1 MFHGQPAGIYRANWI
16 LVTLFVA
23 GAAGFGWLSS
33 FLFKESASWLAW
45 MVALMAFSF
54 AAGGIYLAFIT
65 VRVFAE
71 GVAMTSISGTT
82 EMRWDQVESL
92 YYQAIQHREYGIPIM
107 TSYTLRL
114 VDMSGNVLKIP
125 AGLGKARNLA
135 TLVVRYT
142 TPLIMDRL
150 LQRFNGGERLAFG
163 SIQISSAEGIQAKAN
178 ALKTVT
184 TPWSMFAGTQIKGGA
199 LSILR
204 HDKGSGGV
212 AAVSRIP
219 NAFAL
224 QNLLARATQKGVP
237 PSSEE
242 QVKAARV

>member
-1 MFHGQPAGIYRANWI
+1 MFHGQPTGIYRANWI

-23 GAAGFGWLSS
+23 GTAGFGWLSS
-33 FLFKESASWLAW
+33 FLFKESTSWLAW

-54 AAGGIYLAFIT
+54 AGGAIYLAFIT
-65 VRVFAE
+65 VRVFPE

-92 YYQAIQHREYGIPIM
+92 YYQAIQHREYGIPVM

-135 TLVVRYT
+135 TVVVGYT
-142 TPLIMDRL
+142 TPLIMERL
-150 LQRFNGGERLAFG
+150 LQRFSGGERLAFG

-184 TPWSMFAGTQIKGGA
+184 TPWPMFAGAQIKGGA

-204 HDKGSGGV
+204 HDKASGGV

-224 QNLLARATQKGVP
+224 QNLLTRATQKGIA